1 MEKKEIERDK
11 NVVLYEFV
19 FDEKEVSSFEDV
31 VTTRLNRSMT
41 VPGFRKGKVP
51 KAIFKMRLGEEFNG
65 YVLDEAA
72 DKILEK
78 MEKEKLFISPIM
90 KDYEFKDGNLIV
102 KIEVHEKPRVSFE
115 DFSEIEVEKVKED
128 SVIEKYVEKRLEELR
143 EKHAL
148 VEPKDGEAEHGDLV
162 RVKMKVSLGDKVLDE
177 KEYEYILKEDDDRPF
192 VKEIVGKKKGD
203 VVRFS
208 REFKDKKYD
217 YEVEILQV
225 YSRTLMDISD
235 ELART
240 VSNEFET
247 LEQLKEH
254 LTKEGKEIYDVEMKE
269 NLREQVLEK
278 LPEVTNLDISDKTL
292 DYFVER
298 AILRM
303 KEKGEYEKAIKE
315 HEGDEEKLKEDLR
328 EIFLRDFKRSLA
340 IEKISEDENIKVTE
354 EELEKEAELLAPFWG
369 ISKERAKAIVKSKE
383 DIREDLEWAILK
395 RKVADFLLE
404 KVKIVE
410 IEPKSSEE
418 EGDKE

>member
-31 VTTRLNRSMT
+31 VTARLNRSMT

-51 KAIFKMRLGEEFNG
+51 KTIFKMRLGEEFNG

-203 VVRFS
+203 VVKFS

-278 LPEVTNLDISDKTL
+278 LPEVTNLDISDKT
-292 DYFVER
+292 
-298 AILRM
+298 
-303 KEKGEYEKAIKE
+303 
-315 HEGDEEKLKEDLR
+315 
-328 EIFLRDFKRSLA
+328 
-340 IEKISEDENIKVTE
+340 
-354 EELEKEAELLAPFWG
+354 
-369 ISKERAKAIVKSKE
+369 
-383 DIREDLEWAILK
+383 
-395 RKVADFLLE
+395 
-404 KVKIVE
+404 
-410 IEPKSSEE
+410 
-418 EGDKE
+418 